1 MFSKSSV
8 SSLVIKEVLN
18 CFSKVKSWRVSVS
31 LIIVG
36 FWNWLPEFKCF
47 WLFALKFSLY
57 RLLHHFSV
65 LNFLLVWVQML
76 NLPEAQKDKS
86 VLSDLLQ
93 SFQPIEIPASVIS
106 DIQPIP
112 LPGTID
118 YLYLGA
124 FSFLEGVLNIGM
136 RFSQVSMRFSQ
147 VSIYSHHSIV
157 SALNL

>member
-1 MFSKSSV
+1 
-8 SSLVIKEVLN
+8 
-18 CFSKVKSWRVSVS
+18 
-31 LIIVG
+31 
-36 FWNWLPEFKCF
+36 
-47 WLFALKFSLY
+47 
-57 RLLHHFSV
+57 
-65 LNFLLVWVQML
+65 ML